1 MQGAKKMN
9 IYMDNSATTKTDK
22 EVVKAMLPYFS
33 EKYGNASSLHQ
44 FGRDAK
50 EALENAR
57 SIIAKK
63 INAEPEEIIFTSG
76 GSESDNLAIKGVAY
90 ANRNKGNH
98 IITSSIEHHAVL
110 ETCKELEKEGFT
122 VSYIGVD
129 KDGIVDLD
137 GLKKAIADKTI
148 LITIMHANNEIGTI
162 EPIEE
167 IGRIA
172 KEKGI
177 YFHSDAVQSFTKVPI
192 DVKKINIDLMS
203 FSAHKIHGPK
213 GIGVLYIKKGAK
225 IKRLIDGGSHEF
237 KKRAGTENVP
247 GAVGFAK
254 SVEIAKAEDIVNMAK
269 LRDKLIEGLLR
280 IPNSQ
285 LNGPKGS
292 KRLCNNVNI
301 IFNFIEGESMLL
313 HLDMKG
319 VAVSTGSACSSQS
332 LEPSHVLTAIGLKKA
347 VAHGSLRFSLSKY
360 NAEKEIDYV
369 LKVVPK
375 IVEDL
380 RKISPLT
387 KGEC

>member
-1 MQGAKKMN
+1 MN